1 VAYQS
6 GASVCPQCSSSTDV
20 RTADELFS
28 MLNAVPGQG
37 IQRLAQMFGVG
48 TAGGA
53 PGTGTPNF
61 PSASAGGGPSANAGG
76 GPSASVGGGP
86 SANAGGGPSAS
97 DGASPPAGDFGPNN
111 LAYQP
116 GGTQDGGY
124 DHNDVE
130 GSDPRLGRSW
140 NRQGNRDR
148 GFGLSDVLD
157 GDNLADDI
165 GGAVLGAALGFA
177 GRKFGKRM
185 MKALEERVVPA
196 VQARAEQAMQQ
207 RGQQQ
212 PQPEQDAILARY
224 PELRGCLRDRVV
236 FLDGG
241 TRTVSVSELTLPL
254 TLAQADAVVARLR

>member
-1 VAYQS
+1 
-6 GASVCPQCSSSTDV
+6 V
-20 RTADELFS
+20 RTAGELFN

-48 TAGGA
+48 TAGEA
-53 PGTGTPNF
+53 PGTGTPAF
-61 PSASAGGGPSANAGG
+61 PSASSGG
-76 GPSASVGGGP
+76 GPSASEGGGASANVGGGP
-86 SANAGGGPSAS
+86 GASEGGGPSAS
-97 DGASPPAGDFGPNN
+97 DGASPPVSDFGPNN

-116 GGTQDGGY
+116 GGTHDGGY

-130 GSDPRLGRSW
+130 GSDPRLGGNW
-140 NRQGNRDR
+140 NRRGNRDR
-148 GFGLSDVLD
+148 GFDLGDVLD
-157 GDNLADDI
+157 GDNLAEDI

-185 MKALEERVVPA
+185 MKAFEERVVPA

-212 PQPEQDAILARY
+212 SQPEQDAIVARY

-241 TRTVSVSELTLPL
+241 SRTVPVQELTLPL

>member
-1 VAYQS
+1 VS
-6 GASVCPQCSSSTDV
+6 DGA
-20 RTADELFS
+20 
-28 MLNAVPGQG
+28 
-37 IQRLAQMFGVG
+37 
-48 TAGGA
+48 
-53 PGTGTPNF
+53 
-61 PSASAGGGPSANAGG
+61 
-76 GPSASVGGGP
+76 GPSASD
-86 SANAGGGPSAS
+86 GGGPSAS
-97 DGASPPAGDFGPNN
+97 DGASPPVSDFGPNN

-116 GGTQDGGY
+116 GGTHDGGY

-140 NRQGNRDR
+140 NRPGNGDR

-212 PQPEQDAILARY
+212 QHPEQDAILARY
-224 PELRGCLRDRVV
+224 PELRGCLHDRVV

-254 TLAQADAVVARLR
+254 TLDQADAVVARLR